1 MSDQDCTKPLILG
14 KGFFLVPEFSATGG
28 VKYTRR
34 DGHEEQTGERLE
46 AEFTTTKVVD
56 HVGLLKWS
64 RKIINLAYNAM
75 ERHASQTP
83 IGYWVPADKAEAI
96 TAEIAGVRKEAESFN
111 TAAHNV
117 GSGRRVRIATYPISM
132 REDDESAAIR
142 LAQTVRERLV
152 ALVEA
157 LRAGDLDG
165 YATAWKRARNL
176 PRLATGIQAEAV
188 GFALEAAKEGRAI
201 VAALIRGAEQAIP
214 GGTVGASPMEPAK
227 AGESVNL
234 DALESAIVLFTDSV
248 NGSLNVITDES
259 VG

>member
-1 MSDQDCTKPLILG
+1 MSNTTTDDCTKPLILG

-96 TAEIAGVRKEAESFN
+96 MSEMAGVSKEAQSFN

-117 GSGRRVRIATYPISM
+117 GSGRRVRIATYPITM

-157 LRAGDLDG
+157 LRLGDLDG

-188 GFALEAAKEGRAI
+188 GFALEAAKEGRAQ
-201 VAALIRGAEQAIP
+201 VAAAIRGDADTGPVEP
-214 GGTVGASPMEPAK
+214 GK
-227 AGESVNL
+227 AGEAVNL

-248 NGSLNVITDES
+248 NGSLNVVTDES